1 MFQWL
6 SQVVL
11 STTTTITFFT
21 IFLVGVAFSAFSLI
35 MGGHGDHDADH
46 DIGHD
51 TDHDGAGAHDS
62 SADGEI
68 HSLFSVPIFS
78 VRGIALLATGFGGIG
93 FLIHVNTGKI
103 LFSTAAAL
111 VGGYG
116 FAFIVL
122 YTLKLFKAQQANSLV
137 SMSSAIGGRAIIT
150 VSIPEGGLGEVSMV
164 VSGVEMFRPARS
176 HNGRPLKAGT
186 SVEVTQV
193 TGGTV
198 VVSPAETVSPGLRS
212 ERKS

>member
-1 MFQWL
+1 MFHWL

-35 MGGHGDHDADH
+35 LGGHGDHDADH
-46 DIGHD
+46 DVGHD
-51 TDHDGAGAHDS
+51 ADHDGSSGDDS
-62 SADGEI
+62 STNGEI
-68 HSLFSVPIFS
+68 HSLFSVPVFS

-93 FLIHVNTGKI
+93 FLVHVNTGKV
-103 LFSTAAAL
+103 LFSTASAL
-111 VGGYG
+111 FGGYI

-137 SMSSAIGGRAIIT
+137 NMSSAIGGRGIVT

-176 HNGRPLKAGT
+176 HDGMPVKAGT
-186 SVEVTQV
+186 SVEVTRV

-198 VVSPAETVSPGLRS
+198 VVSPSEVASPGVRS
-212 ERKS
+212 ERKL